1 MDIINVLLV
10 AIGGTATALLAVG
23 FLSKTL
29 VSHLINKEME
39 NHKAQLSHENNIAL
53 EEMKAALIRTAKNED
68 RTIEYELVMKRY
80 KGPLLHAVYDLQSR
94 LYNIIVQGLV
104 NVYYT
109 NGNDSEKEYVVNNTV
124 FVIAQ
129 YFAWTEIIRREIQFI
144 DFRDLRQ
151 TRELSELRDNVYGLW
166 QTDGFDDPFRIWAGE
181 QRAIGELMIENLND
195 RSSCIGYATFLKKLE
210 DNTEPLFKKL
220 QKDVESLAIA
230 GTDSYPRLQAV
241 QNALIDILDYLD
253 PEYIR
258 FPKDRRSYATVRLI

>member
-94 LYNIIVQGLV
+94 LFNIIVRGFV
-104 NVYYT
+104 DRYYT
-109 NGNDSEKEYVVNNTV
+109 KGNDSEKQYVVNNTV

-144 DFRDLRQ
+144 DFADSKD
-151 TRELSELRDNVYGLW
+151 TKKLSELRDAIYGHW
-166 QTDGFDDPFRIWAGE
+166 QRDGNGAFRIWAGE
-181 QRAIGELMIENLND
+181 QRAIGEMMIEHVND
-195 RSSCIGYATFLKKLE
+195 RSTCLGYATFLKKLE
-210 DNTEPLFKKL
+210 VNDEPLFKKL
-220 QKDVESLAIA
+220 QKDVESLATT
-230 GTDSYPRLQAV
+230 GTDSTLRLKKV
-241 QNALIDILDYLD
+241 QHALINILNYLD
-253 PEYIR
+253 PDFIR
-258 FPKDRRSYATVRLI
+258 FPKERRSYS